1 MTCHIDACDCRG
13 VNREGA
19 ERWQRSRAEPA
30 GGGRVVMVIVSLFR
44 DGFSAVVLTE
54 DAYAVCFTVVFD
66 VNRTGTGFTSTHE
79 SRHASRRGP
88 FYYLINAHCQRAR
101 AECSCKP

>member
-54 DAYAVCFTVVFD
+54 DAYAVCFTVSGVVFSMKPNG
-66 VNRTGTGFTSTHE
+66 NRPVGVAHLHTSHDMHPGVGR
-79 SRHASRRGP
+79 S
-88 FYYLINAHCQRAR
+88 II
-101 AECSCKP
+101 

>member
-1 MTCHIDACDCRG
+1 
-13 VNREGA
+13 
-19 ERWQRSRAEPA
+19 
-30 GGGRVVMVIVSLFR
+30 MVIVSLFR

-54 DAYAVCFTVVFD
+54 DAYAVCFTVSGVVFS
-66 VNRTGTGFTSTHE
+66 NSMKPKREEPARRTSTHE

>member
-1 MTCHIDACDCRG
+1 
-13 VNREGA
+13 
-19 ERWQRSRAEPA
+19 
-30 GGGRVVMVIVSLFR
+30 MVIVSLFR

-66 VNRTGTGFTSTHE
+66 ATDMPPNVGDRGDRLHIYTPE

-88 FYYLINAHCQRAR
+88 FYFLINAHCQRAR

>member
-54 DAYAVCFTVVFD
+54 DAYAVCFTALCSMKHD
-66 VNRTGTGFTSTHE
+66 EPNGEPASHLHTSHDMHPGVGR
-79 SRHASRRGP
+79 S
-88 FYYLINAHCQRAR
+88 II
-101 AECSCKP
+101 

>member
-1 MTCHIDACDCRG
+1 
-13 VNREGA
+13 
-19 ERWQRSRAEPA
+19 
-30 GGGRVVMVIVSLFR
+30 MVIVSLFR

-54 DAYAVCFTVVFD
+54 DAYVVCFTVSGVVFSM
-66 VNRTGTGFTSTHE
+66 NRTGTGPSHIYTRVTT
-79 SRHASRRGP
+79 RASRRGP

>member
-1 MTCHIDACDCRG
+1 
-13 VNREGA
+13 
-19 ERWQRSRAEPA
+19 
-30 GGGRVVMVIVSLFR
+30 MVIVSLFR

-66 VNRTGTGFTSTHE
+66 ATDMPPNGTGGPGGPAWHIYTLTSVE

>member
-1 MTCHIDACDCRG
+1 M
-13 VNREGA
+13 
-19 ERWQRSRAEPA
+19 
-30 GGGRVVMVIVSLFR
+30 SLFR

-54 DAYAVCFTVVFD
+54 DAYAVCFTVSGVVFSM
-66 VNRTGTGFTSTHE
+66 NRTGTGPSHIRSTHE

>member
-66 VNRTGTGFTSTHE
+66 VNRTGTGLWLHIYTHTSHDMH
-79 SRHASRRGP
+79 RIQGVCLFDQP
-88 FYYLINAHCQRAR
+88 LLI
-101 AECSCKP
+101 

>member
-66 VNRTGTGFTSTHE
+66 VNRIDEPNGNRLHIIYTHTSHDMH
-79 SRHASRRGP
+79 RIQGVCLFDQP
-88 FYYLINAHCQRAR
+88 LLI
-101 AECSCKP
+101 

>member
-66 VNRTGTGFTSTHE
+66 VNRTGTGFTIYTHT
-79 SRHASRRGP
+79 SHDMHRIQGVCLFDQP
-88 FYYLINAHCQRAR
+88 LLI
-101 AECSCKP
+101 

>member
-1 MTCHIDACDCRG
+1 
-13 VNREGA
+13 
-19 ERWQRSRAEPA
+19 
-30 GGGRVVMVIVSLFR
+30 MVIVSLFR

-54 DAYAVCFTVVFD
+54 DAYAVCFTVVVFSTEP
-66 VNRTGTGFTSTHE
+66 NREPASGFTSTHE

>member
-66 VNRTGTGFTSTHE
+66 VNRTGTGFTSTHT
-79 SRHASRRGP
+79 SHDMHRIQGVCSFDQP
-88 FYYLINAHCQRAR
+88 LLI
-101 AECSCKP
+101 